1 MKHIKYII
9 LLLITL
15 TTYVVSA
22 QVKFEAKV
30 SKKKLGVNE
39 RLRIDFE
46 MNKDGDNFVPP
57 SFKDFTIVGGPN
69 TSLMNSYANG
79 VKTYQKT
86 YSYFLA
92 PKKKGKFTIKQAT
105 IEIDGEIYKTFPI
118 TINVTAAVD
127 KPNGSPDASDI
138 ASENIHLVA
147 EVSKSDPYLNEPV
160 TVVYK
165 LYVSTEVGIDGN
177 WREKQTPRY
186 NDFWSQNI
194 EVRGLNIQRGLYK
207 GKEYRYVVLRKTV
220 LYPQKTGKLKIEPL
234 VLDITVE
241 VPTGRA
247 NVFGRQIMNKVPK
260 TVTAGSRTINVKV
273 LPEQGKPSDFKGA
286 VGDFQFNV
294 TTSKNQ
300 LNATESLQAKIEVS
314 GNGNLKLFELPKLT
328 TPSSLEVYE
337 PEHKE
342 NVRTSL
348 SGMQGRISDSYTIVP
363 QYRGKYPVPS
373 ISFSYFDLKTET
385 YKRITSDEIIIDVI
399 EGPTAA
405 VANNKDNANTSANKQ
420 TVTPSSNTFTFIKTT
435 SNWSSMTSE
444 AFFKS
449 SGFWAMLLLPFL
461 AIPLAII
468 IRKAKDKRDADV
480 TGNRIRKADRL
491 AKKYLSV
498 AKKNLGQKESFYES
512 LERALHNYL
521 KAKLNIETSDFNKEK
536 IETLLSE
543 RNVERSVV
551 TDFISILES
560 CELARYTPITQVT
573 MENDYDKAAKT
584 ISLIDKQI
592 R

>member
-1 MKHIKYII
+1 MKFVKNILAIVLII
-9 LLLITL
+9 
-15 TTYVVSA
+15 VSGFAFA

-46 MNKDGDNFVPP
+46 MNRDGDNFVPP
-57 SFKDFTIVGGPN
+57 SFDDFTVVGGPN

-79 VKTYQKT
+79 KKTYQKT

-92 PKKKGKFTIKQAT
+92 PKKKGSFTIKQAT
-105 IEIDGEIYKTFPI
+105 IEIDGEIYKTFP
-118 TINVTAAVD
+118 VTVTVTDAVD
-127 KPNGSPDASDI
+127 RPNGPPDASDI
-138 ASENIHLVA
+138 ASEKIHLVA
-147 EVSKSDPYLNEPV
+147 EVSNSNPYLNEPT

-165 LYVSTEVGIDGN
+165 LYVSPDVGISSN

-194 EVRGLNIQRGLYK
+194 EIKGLNIQRG
-207 GKEYRYVVLRKTV
+207 EYQGEDYRFVVLRKTV
-220 LYPQKTGKLKIEPL
+220 LYPQKTGNLKLEPL

-247 NVFGRQIMNKVPK
+247 NIFGQQIMTQVPK
-260 TVTAGSRTINVKV
+260 TVTAGSRTIKVKP
-273 LPEQGKPSDFKGA
+273 LPEKGKPQDFKGA
-286 VGDFQFNV
+286 VGDFNFEV

-300 LNATESLQAKIEVS
+300 LNATESLQAKVEVT
-314 GNGNLKLFELPKLT
+314 GKGNLKLFELPKLT

-342 NVRTSL
+342 NVRTDL
-348 SGMQGRISDSYTIVP
+348 NGMKGSISDTYTIVP
-363 QYRGKYPVPS
+363 QYRGKYPIPF
-373 ISFSYFDLKTET
+373 ISFSYFDLKTES
-385 YKRITSDEIIIDVI
+385 YKRITSDEIIIDVV

-405 VANNKDNANTSANKQ
+405 ENSSDNTSVANTKQ
-420 TVTPSSNTFTFIKTT
+420 TIKPNSNTFAFIKTS
-435 SNWSSMTSE
+435 SNWSSIKE
-444 AFFKS
+444 DDFFKS
-449 SGFWAMLLLPFL
+449 TGFWSMLLLPFL

-468 IRKAKDKRDADV
+468 IRKEKDRRDADV
-480 TGNRIRKADRL
+480 VGSRIRKADRL
-491 AKKYLSV
+491 AKKYLSE
-498 AKKNLGQKESFYES
+498 AKKNLGQKESFYEA

-536 IETLLSE
+536 IETLLSQ
-543 RNVERSVV
+543 RHVDQNVLAE
-551 TDFISILES
+551 FISILES
-560 CELARYTPITQVT
+560 CELARYTPITNVT
-573 MENDYDKAAKT
+573 MQNDYDKAAKT

>member
-1 MKHIKYII
+1 MRLAKHI
-9 LLLITL
+9 LLLIIL
-15 TTYVVSA
+15 TSSSAMA

-57 SFKDFTIVGGPN
+57 SFKDFTVVGGPN
-69 TSLMNSYANG
+69 TSVSAFDLNGKKSY
-79 VKTYQKT
+79 TKT

-92 PKKKGKFTIKQAT
+92 PKRKGRFTIKQAI
-105 IEIDGEIYKTFPI
+105 IEIDGQTYKTFPI
-118 TINVTAAVD
+118 TVNVTAAVA
-127 KPNGSPDASDI
+127 KPNGPPDASDI
-138 ASENIHLVA
+138 ASEKIHLVA
-147 EVSKSDPYLNEPV
+147 EISKTNPYLNEPT

-165 LYVSTEVGIDGN
+165 LYVSPDVGISSN

-194 EVRGLNIQRGLYK
+194 DIKGLNIQRGLYK
-207 GKEYRYVVLRKTV
+207 GEDYRYVVLRKTV
-220 LYPQKTGKLKIEPL
+220 LYPQKSGKLKLEPL

-247 NVFGRQIMNKVPK
+247 NIFGKQIMSKVPK
-260 TVTAGSRTINVKV
+260 TVTAGSRTINVKP

-286 VGDFQFNV
+286 VGDFEFRV

-314 GNGNLKLFELPKLT
+314 GKGNLVLFELPKLT

-342 NVRTSL
+342 NVRTNL
-348 SGMQGRISDSYTIVP
+348 SGMQGRISDTYTIVP
-363 QYRGKYPVPS
+363 QYRGKYPIPS
-373 ISFSYFDLKTET
+373 ISLSYFDLKTES
-385 YKRITSDEIIIDVI
+385 YKRISSEEIVIDVL

-405 VANNKDNANTSANKQ
+405 TNDNDNPSVANTKQ
-420 TVTPSSNTFTFIKTT
+420 TVRTNTNSFAFIKTS
-435 SNWSSMTSE
+435 SNWSSKISTP
-444 AFFKS
+444 FFKS
-449 SGFWAMLLLPFL
+449 NGFWATLLSPFL
-461 AIPLAII
+461 LIPLAIV
-468 IRKAKDKRDADV
+468 IRRTKDKRDADV
-480 TGNRIRKADRL
+480 QGNRIRKADRL
-491 AKKYLSV
+491 ARKYLSE

-521 KAKLNIETSDFNKEK
+521 KAKLSIETSDFNKEK
-536 IETLLSE
+536 IESLLTKRYVVDNVVSE
-543 RNVERSVV
+543 
-551 TDFISILES
+551 FISILES

-573 MENDYDKAAKT
+573 MQNDYDKAAKT